1 MNLGTI
7 CVCAIVLLLVGGAVF
22 SLLRNKRN
30 GKSSC
35 GCGCSGCS
43 MSGVCHPT
51 KKRRP
56 ASKEGRT

>member
-7 CVCAIVLLLVGGAVF
+7 CVCAIVLLLAGGAVF

-30 GKSSC
+30 EKSS
-35 GCGCSGCS
+35 CGCSGCS
-43 MSGVCHPT
+43 MRGVCHPT
-51 KKRRP
+51 KKQRP

>member
-7 CVCAIVLLLVGGAVF
+7 IVCAIVLLLVGGAFF

-43 MSGVCHPT
+43 MRGVCHQT
-51 KKRRP
+51 KAQRSALKQ
-56 ASKEGRT
+56 ERT